1 MVDANQPTSR
11 RISRAP
17 VYVVVAGLALAITL
31 VLIGARLAAAP
42 PPTPDLTRP
51 GSAASPRPVNVIMRD
66 YLFNPTP
73 LHLVPG
79 EVVEFAIINAGLVE
93 HEFVLGDE
101 QVQQA
106 WAEAHLR
113 ATPPAPFASPPPASV
128 PPAVAGLRV
137 LLGSGDS
144 ARVRYEVPADGERL
158 LLMCHLPGHV
168 ERGMVGRI
176 ELAER

>member
-1 MVDANQPTSR
+1 MADADQPAPQ

-31 VLIGARLAAAP
+31 VFIGARLAAAP
-42 PPTPDLTRP
+42 PPAPDLTQP
-51 GSAASPRPVNVIMRD
+51 GSAASPRSVNVIMRD

-106 WAEAHLR
+106 WAEAHLG

>member
-1 MVDANQPTSR
+1 MASANQPITP

-17 VYVVVAGLALAITL
+17 VFVVIAGLALAITL
-31 VLIGARLAAAP
+31 VFIGARLAGTP
-42 PPTPDLTRP
+42 PPTPDLSQP
-51 GSAASPRPVNVIMRD
+51 GTAASPRPVNVIMRD
-66 YLFNPTP
+66 YVFNPTP

-79 EVVEFAIINAGLVE
+79 EVVEFAIVNGGLVE

-106 WAEAHLR
+106 WAQAHLR

-128 PPAVAGLRV
+128 PPDVAGLRV
-137 LLGSGDS
+137 LLGSGDT
-144 ARVRYEVPADGERL
+144 ARVRYQVPEEAGRL

>member
-1 MVDANQPTSR
+1 MASAKQPVTP

-31 VLIGARLAAAP
+31 VFIGARLAGAP
-42 PPTPDLTRP
+42 PPTPDLSQP

-79 EVVEFAIINAGLVE
+79 EVVEFAIVNGGLVE
-93 HEFVLGDE
+93 HEFVLGNE

-106 WAEAHLR
+106 WAAAHLR

-128 PPAVAGLRV
+128 PPAVGGLRV
-137 LLGSGDS
+137 LLASGG
-144 ARVRYEVPADGERL
+144 ATRVRYEVPEDASGL